1 MTETHFPIPGI
12 QSGQKKGKRLS
23 RPNLVLVEL
32 TCVCLWYEAQE
43 FRNTCLMEACSSWS
57 RAVLMPV
64 AEKDED
70 ALDAIEMLNGF
81 AHFVGL

>member
-1 MTETHFPIPGI
+1 M
-12 QSGQKKGKRLS
+12 
-23 RPNLVLVEL
+23 
-32 TCVCLWYEAQE
+32 CLWYEAQA